1 MNFAPLKP
9 LFALLVIGGAAF
21 LAYANS
27 LHGPFVFDD
36 ESSIT
41 TNSTIRK
48 LWPLV
53 EPLSPPLTNVTAQG
67 RPILNLSLAVNYALG
82 GVAVEGYHAVN
93 LLIHALAGMVL
104 FGVVRRTLMRV
115 RTSEG
120 RSLLAGDST
129 RASSP
134 ASRLLPQDETWLALA
149 VAVLWVVHPLQTESV
164 TYVIQRAESLMGLF
178 YLLTVYCFVRGT
190 EAGGGGARWL
200 GLAVGACALGMAT
213 KEVMATAPLMVLF
226 YDRTF
231 VAASFADALRRRWAF
246 YAALF
251 GTWLL
256 LGWLVLQGGGNRGGS
271 VGFGAGIEPWA
282 YWLTQF
288 KAVAVYL
295 RLTIWPAPLVFE
307 YGTFWVNGAGDIV
320 IEALLVLGL
329 LVVTIRGL
337 WRRTALGF
345 AGAWFFGILAPTSLA
360 PGTTQM
366 IVEHR
371 MYLPLAAVLAVA
383 VVGVY
388 RRVGESGRGAVWAGS
403 AAVALLWGGMT
414 IGRNADYRT
423 DVALWSD
430 TVAKRP
436 ANPLAHFMLAGALER
451 AGEVPRA
458 LESYAEAL
466 RLKPDF
472 SVGHENYGAL
482 LLKLGRRAEAIA
494 HFEKALRLQPA
505 FPDAHMNLG
514 NALVAEGRAAD
525 AVRHLAEAVR
535 LAPEFAEMHYN
546 LANALSAAGRTAGAV
561 AAYEAALKRP
571 AGSAAVHTAAH
582 LRLGNA
588 HAMAGRPAEAVPH
601 YDAVLRAQPDHAEAH
616 HNLGSA
622 CLELGRFAEAVSHY
636 EATLRLAPDFP
647 NARAHLEVARG
658 RLRR

>member
-1 MNFAPLKP
+1 MRLPPLKP
-9 LFALLVIGGAAF
+9 LFALLVIGVSA
-21 LAYANS
+21 LLTYANS

-41 TNSTIRK
+41 TNPTIRK
-48 LWPLV
+48 LWPLT

-82 GVAVEGYHAVN
+82 GAAVEGYHAVN

-104 FGVVRRTLMRV
+104 FGVVRRTLMVGWVVPNPSVKDAGVGPERRV
-115 RTSEG
+115 
-120 RSLLAGDST
+120 GDN
-129 RASSP
+129 AP
-134 ASRLLPQDETWLALA
+134 YLLALA

-190 EAGGGGARWL
+190 EVGGGGARWL

-231 VAASFADALRRRWAF
+231 VAASFTEALRRRWVF

-288 KAVAVYL
+288 KAVATYL

-307 YGTFWVNGAGDIV
+307 YGTFWVNGAADIA
-320 IEALLVLGL
+320 IEVLLVLGL
-329 LVVTIRGL
+329 LAVTIRGL

-366 IVEHR
+366 VVEHR

-388 RRVGESGRGAVWAGS
+388 RRLGERGRGAVWVGS
-403 AAVALLWGGMT
+403 AALALLWGGMT

-466 RLKPDF
+466 RLKPNF

-482 LLKLGRRAEAIA
+482 LLKLGRRAEALA
-494 HFEKALRLQPA
+494 HFEEALRLQPA

-514 NALVAEGRAAD
+514 NTLVAEGRAGD

-546 LANALSAAGRTAGAV
+546 LANALSAAGRTAEAN
-561 AAYEAALKRP
+561 AAYEMALKRP
-571 AGSAAVHTAAH
+571 AGSAAVHAAAH

-601 YDAVLRAQPDHAEAH
+601 YEAVLRTQSENAEAH

-647 NARAHLEVARG
+647 NARAHLELARE
-658 RLRR
+658 RSRR